1 MASSLTNAGQTA
13 ALFGSSTP
21 NGALAN
27 TATKLKLYDSSS
39 TPSKNGSG
47 FTEVANGNGYTTGG
61 IAISR
66 SDFSNALDSGDQK
79 LTLADKVW
87 TATGPISNIA
97 GAYLTDASD
106 VVLAWFERGGT
117 VSLVAS
123 DTLTVTGCAVKL
135 T

>member
-13 ALFGSSTP
+13 ALFGTSTP

-27 TATKLKLYDSSS
+27 LATKLKLYDSTS
-39 TPSKNGSG
+39 TPNKNGTG
-47 FTEVANGNGYTTGG
+47 FNEVANGNGYTTGG

-79 LTLADKVW
+79 ITLADKVW
-87 TATGPISNIA
+87 TATGPINNIA
-97 GAYLTDASD
+97 GAYLTDASNN
-106 VVLAWFERGGT
+106 VLAWFERG
-117 VSLVAS
+117 SAANLVAT
-123 DTLTVTGCAVKL
+123 DTLTVTGCGIKL